1 MAEEIDAFGYF
12 DLTPQE
18 QSSETSAITAAMAG
32 IVSGVIK
39 VPEGVVSLGAEL
51 IDLGFDTDLA
61 AKVETAFD
69 RFNVFE
75 EVADDR
81 AIGKL
86 AETIIQ
92 IGVPGGIGFKLASK
106 AVKAKKA
113 GNYMDATGGNL
124 QKAAKK
130 ANDFNKT
137 LGRKKFLAGMA
148 GGVGGEAFVANVEEI
163 GSFGDVFEA
172 GPTQL
177 EETTDEGGRED
188 AGKKLMNRLKFGA
201 ESPVTLLAGYGAG
214 KAIKAAVQRGRR
226 LEFSN
231 SKLDQYFN
239 KVFSGLRARG
249 AKPQEI
255 FEGKMA
261 EKGAT
266 MADTNRAMELVKNI
280 DRQVDTMFPT
290 IKSLFD
296 KTTETRKANIYKG
309 LNDVLFS
316 DNIGKKI
323 SPSKSAPI
331 YRLLKDNKA
340 SDESIKSIF
349 TSLNGARETFSN
361 LINASS
367 NAPKDV
373 KTLQSLMGNRV
384 KEYLGNTYRI
394 FEDNS
399 ILPYMKYQ
407 PTEEAIKNTQKFFK
421 EYAAKNGKKLTDFQA
436 ETMVST
442 VIKSAQKQKSPPG
455 LPFKYVDDTAA
466 DEGPEL
472 DKFFKNILTDQI
484 KPGRILAETK
494 GKDKATIQALFGKI
508 EDPRFSI
515 YNSMT
520 KLSSIARKNELFER
534 LAKQDDAVKAAVT
547 KNTPAGARGFFFDD
561 SLEAAAALPN
571 QDIVELDKYLL
582 PFFKD
587 EFTVNPLQG
596 KFTSKAI
603 AEGLGDSSR
612 ALQFLFEPRP
622 GATGVE
628 KGLTWGYRNLIL
640 FPKAA
645 SQVAKT
651 ILAPVTHFRNIF
663 SATGFSAANG
673 IFFENPAVVGRAFA
687 DAFAPLQ
694 TGAPIK
700 RVLGKVTGVGFDEAA
715 ANARYRK
722 LLDLGVVNSQV
733 QLGDVKNLLR
743 DVRFGENLNLAKPLE
758 SMMKK
763 LTAGTGRKAKAFMKG
778 AEDLYTAED
787 DFFKIANFAVERLR
801 LKNAYTAAGRKFTDD
816 LLDNQAADIVRNT
829 VPNYA
834 YVSDTVRALRRLPL
848 GTFMSFPSEILR
860 TTTNIAQRAI
870 KEIKDP
876 ALRNIGIKRLTG
888 LGTVMYIAPNVI
900 QSGFQILNDVT
911 NEQLSA
917 LKQYLPEW
925 SKNSTILPIRSKDG
939 ELKYIDFSHGNAYDV
954 ATRPIQTLINEV
966 QKGITDEEVLMKG
979 LLRGMGQ
986 AAGELASPFISE
998 AIYTEAA
1005 LDIIA
1010 REGRTREGRQLYTDK
1025 TPTGE
1030 KIKIITN
1037 HLAKAMLPFSYQ
1049 QINRLYQA
1057 ATDKPSKR
1065 GEYFEVP
1072 DELLGFAGFRAV
1084 KVDPV
1089 RAMGFK
1095 IADYQRGVRE
1105 SRGLFTGGSES
1116 VLKGGP
1122 KTARD
1127 VIERF
1132 IAANKAKFNT
1142 DKEMLKNIRAADI
1155 LDTDMDSIRREFNE
1169 RGLKRVYTNLENDIF
1184 VPYFPSKNIQRE
1196 FRQIAENIDMD
1207 NPFEEARDVLL
1218 DIQDDIRD
1226 LSFDDQFNIDIEEYL
1241 PSYDDMT
1248 QSALP
1253 PTPGVNSDMIQPVQ
1267 QASVSQ
1273 TGLTPTEQALLSPE
1287 EQAIRL
1293 RQRGMA

>member
-32 IVSGVIK
+32 IASGIIK

-69 RFNVFE
+69 KINIFE

-81 AIGKL
+81 AIGKIV
-86 AETIIQ
+86 ETMIQ

-113 GNYMDATGGNL
+113 GNYMDAAGMNL

-201 ESPVTLLAGYGAG
+201 ESPVTLLVGYGAG
-214 KAIKAAVQRGRR
+214 KGIKAAVQRGRR

-323 SPSKSAPI
+323 SSSKSAPI
-331 YRLLKDNKA
+331 YKLLKDNKA

-349 TSLNGARETFSN
+349 TSLNGARETFSQ

-399 ILPYMKYQ
+399 ILPYMKYE
-407 PTEEAIKNTQKFFK
+407 PTEEAINNTKKFFK
-421 EYAAKNGKKLTDFQA
+421 DYAAKNGKKLTDFQA

-442 VIKSAQKQKSPPG
+442 VIKSAQKQKSSPG

-582 PFFKD
+582 PFFRD
-587 EFTVNPLQG
+587 EFTINPLQG

-673 IFFENPAVVGRAFA
+673 IFFENPAVVGKAFA

-700 RVLGKVTGVGFDEAA
+700 RAVGKLIGKPFDEAA

-870 KEIKDP
+870 REIKDP
-876 ALRNIGIKRLTG
+876 ALRNIGIKRLIG
-888 LGTVMYIAPNVI
+888 LSTVMYIAPNVV

-925 SKNSTILPIRSKDG
+925 SKNSTILPIRSKNG

-1065 GEYFEVP
+1065 GEFFEVP

-1218 DIQDDIRD
+1218 DIQDDIRE
-1226 LSFDDQFNIDIEEYL
+1226 LSFDDQFDIDIEEYL
-1241 PSYDDMT
+1241 PSYD
-1248 QSALP
+1248 QVLAVP
-1253 PTPGVNSDMIQPVQ
+1253 QTPAIDPNVIQPVQ

-1273 TGLTPTEQALLSPE
+1273 TGLTPSEQALLSE
-1287 EQAIRL
+1287 EEKAIRL

>member
-1 MAEEIDAFGYF
+1 MAEDIDAFSYF

-18 QSSETSAITAAMAG
+18 KSSETSHITAAMAG
-32 IVSGVIK
+32 IASGIIK

-69 RFNVFE
+69 RFNIFE

-81 AIGKL
+81 AIGKI

-137 LGRKKFLAGMA
+137 LGRKKFIAGMA
-148 GGVGGEAFVANVEEI
+148 GGVGGEAFVANVEDI

-177 EETTDEGGRED
+177 EETTDEGGRKD
-188 AGKKLMNRLKFGA
+188 AGRKLMNRLKFGA
-201 ESPVTLLAGYGAG
+201 ESPVTLLFGYGAG

-239 KVFSGLRARG
+239 KVFSALRARG
-249 AKPQEI
+249 AKPQEV
-255 FEGKMA
+255 FEAKMA
-261 EKGAT
+261 ETGAT

-280 DRQVDTMFPT
+280 DRQVDTLFPT

-296 KTTETRKANIYKG
+296 KTTEKRKADIYKG

-331 YRLLKDNKA
+331 YKLLKDNGA
-340 SDESIKSIF
+340 TDESIKSIF
-349 TSLNGARETFSN
+349 GSLNGARQTFTE

-399 ILPYMKYQ
+399 ILPYMRYA
-407 PTEEAIKNTQKFFK
+407 PAEEAIKNTKKFFK
-421 EYAAKNGKKLTDFQA
+421 DYAAKNGKKLTDFQA
-436 ETMVST
+436 ETMVNT
-442 VIKSAQKQKSPPG
+442 VIKSAQKQKGPPG
-455 LPFKYVDDTAA
+455 LPFKYIDDTAA

-534 LAKQDDAVKAAVT
+534 LAKQDEAVQKAVT

-561 SLEAAAALPN
+561 PLKASAALPN

-582 PFFKD
+582 PFFRD
-587 EFTVNPLQG
+587 EFTVNPLAG

-603 AEGLGDSSR
+603 AEGLGDSSK
-612 ALQFLFEPRP
+612 ALKFLFEPRP

-651 ILAPVTHFRNIF
+651 ILAPVTHFRNLF

-700 RVLGKVTGVGFDEAA
+700 RALGKITGVGFDEAA

-743 DVRFGENLNLAKPLE
+743 DVRMGENLNLAKPLE
-758 SMMKK
+758 SMMRK

-787 DFFKIANFAVERLR
+787 DLFKIANFAVERLR

-816 LLDNQAADIVRNT
+816 LLDNQAAEIVRNT

-876 ALRNIGIKRLTG
+876 ALRNIGIKRLIG
-888 LGTVMYIAPNVI
+888 LGTVLYIAPNVV

-911 NEQLSA
+911 NEQLQA
-917 LKQYLPEW
+917 LKQYLPKW
-925 SKNSTILPIRSKDG
+925 SKNSTILPIRSKEG

-979 LLRGMGQ
+979 VLRGMAQ
-986 AAGELASPFISE
+986 AAGELSSPFISE

-1005 LDIIA
+1005 NDIIS
-1010 REGRTREGRQLYTDK
+1010 RKGETREGRQLYTEK
-1025 TPTGE
+1025 TPAGE

-1065 GEYFEVP
+1065 GEFFEVP

-1105 SRGLFTGGSES
+1105 SRGLFTGGAES

-1127 VIERF
+1127 VIQRF

-1142 DKEMLKNIRAADI
+1142 DKEMLKNIRAAEI
-1155 LDTDMDSIRREFNE
+1155 LDTDMDSIRKEFNE
-1169 RGLKRVYTNLENDIF
+1169 RGLKRVYTNLDNDIF

-1218 DIQDDIRD
+1218 DIQDDLRD
-1226 LSFDDQFNIDIEEYL
+1226 LSFDDMFDININDYL
-1241 PSYDDMT
+1241 TPDPGLLGQMLPQTPQVNPSLL
-1248 QSALP
+1248 QSNL
-1253 PTPGVNSDMIQPVQ
+1253 QP
-1267 QASVSQ
+1267 SISQ
-1273 TGLTPTEQALLSPE
+1273 TGLTPSEQALLSPE

>member
-32 IVSGVIK
+32 IASGIIK

-69 RFNVFE
+69 KINIFE

-81 AIGKL
+81 AIGKIV
-86 AETIIQ
+86 ETMIQ
-92 IGVPGGIGFKLASK
+92 IGVPGGIGFKLASG

-113 GNYMDATGGNL
+113 GNYMDAAGMNL

-201 ESPVTLLAGYGAG
+201 ESPVTLLVGYGAG
-214 KAIKAAVQRGRR
+214 KGIKAAVQRGRR

-323 SPSKSAPI
+323 SSSKSAPI
-331 YRLLKDNKA
+331 YKLLKDNKA

-349 TSLNGARETFSN
+349 TSLNGARETFSQ

-399 ILPYMKYQ
+399 ILPYMKYE
-407 PTEEAIKNTQKFFK
+407 PTEEAINNTKKFFK
-421 EYAAKNGKKLTDFQA
+421 DYAAKNGKKLTDFQA

-442 VIKSAQKQKSPPG
+442 VIKSAQKQKSSPG

-582 PFFKD
+582 PFFRD
-587 EFTVNPLQG
+587 EFTINPLQG

-673 IFFENPAVVGRAFA
+673 IFFENPAVVGKAFA

-700 RVLGKVTGVGFDEAA
+700 RAVGKLIGKPFDEAA

-870 KEIKDP
+870 REIKDP
-876 ALRNIGIKRLTG
+876 ALRNIGIKRLIG
-888 LGTVMYIAPNVI
+888 LSTVMYIAPNVV

-925 SKNSTILPIRSKDG
+925 SKNSTILPIRSKNG

-1065 GEYFEVP
+1065 GEFFEVP

-1218 DIQDDIRD
+1218 DIQDDIRE
-1226 LSFDDQFNIDIEEYL
+1226 LSFDDQFDIDIEEYL
-1241 PSYDDMT
+1241 PSYD
-1248 QSALP
+1248 QVLAVP
-1253 PTPGVNSDMIQPVQ
+1253 QTPAIDPNVIQPVQ

-1273 TGLTPTEQALLSPE
+1273 TGLTPSEQALLSE
-1287 EQAIRL
+1287 EEKAIRL

>member
-32 IVSGVIK
+32 IASGIIK

-69 RFNVFE
+69 KINIFE

-81 AIGKL
+81 AIGKIV
-86 AETIIQ
+86 ETMIQ
-92 IGVPGGIGFKLASK
+92 IGVPGGIGFKLASG

-113 GNYMDATGGNL
+113 GNYMDAAGMNL

-201 ESPVTLLAGYGAG
+201 ESPVTLLVGYGAG
-214 KAIKAAVQRGRR
+214 KGIKAAVQRGRR

-323 SPSKSAPI
+323 SSSKSAPI
-331 YRLLKDNKA
+331 YKLLKDNKA

-349 TSLNGARETFSN
+349 TSLNGARETFSQ

-399 ILPYMKYQ
+399 ILPYMKYE
-407 PTEEAIKNTQKFFK
+407 PTEEAINNTKKFFK
-421 EYAAKNGKKLTDFQA
+421 DYAAKNGKKLTDFQA

-442 VIKSAQKQKSPPG
+442 VIKSAQKQKSSPG

-582 PFFKD
+582 PFFRD
-587 EFTVNPLQG
+587 EFTINPLQG

-673 IFFENPAVVGRAFA
+673 IFFENPAVVGKAFA

-700 RVLGKVTGVGFDEAA
+700 RAVGKLIGKPFDEAA

-870 KEIKDP
+870 REIKDP
-876 ALRNIGIKRLTG
+876 ALRNIGIKRLIG
-888 LGTVMYIAPNVI
+888 LSTVMYIAPNVV

-925 SKNSTILPIRSKDG
+925 SKNSTILPIRSKNG

-1218 DIQDDIRD
+1218 DIQDDIRE
-1226 LSFDDQFNIDIEEYL
+1226 LSFDDQFDIDIEEYL
-1241 PSYDDMT
+1241 PSYD
-1248 QSALP
+1248 QVLAVP
-1253 PTPGVNSDMIQPVQ
+1253 QTPAIDPNVIQPVQ

-1273 TGLTPTEQALLSPE
+1273 TGLTPSEQALLSE
-1287 EQAIRL
+1287 EEKAIRL